1 MKKRKLRKLVKLYLK
16 NEMSKK
22 DIDIHLQ
29 SWLSKCKHMQ
39 AKQCEKEIRDYCN
52 SLLKTYSKTV

>member
-1 MKKRKLRKLVKLYLK
+1 MTK
-16 NEMSKK
+16 E

-29 SWLSKCKHMQ
+29 SWLSKCKYMH
-39 AKQCEKEIRDYCN
+39 AKQCEKEIRDYYN